1 MKKFKFIGIFIILL
15 LSVFSHFIYDFFP
28 NIIFSIFFPVNE
40 SIWEHMKLIIT
51 PTLIFMLFEYL
62 FYKKKNIK
70 YNNLSLSYIISIIL
84 GIIIYLMI
92 YLPIHYTIGHNLII
106 SIIILI
112 IVYLFIELLS
122 YKLIIRKEIKNSK
135 IISIVL
141 IIITYLVFLTLTY
154 FPPKIDLFYDT
165 QKDSYGILKKE
176 N

>member
-15 LSVFSHFIYDFFP
+15 LSIFSHFIYDFFP

-51 PTLIFMLFEYL
+51 PTLIFMFFEYL

-84 GIIIYLMI
+84 GIIIYLII

-154 FPPKIDLFYDT
+154 FPPKIDLFHDT
-165 QKDSYGILKKE
+165 QKDSYGILE
-176 N
+176 NEN